1 MARDDSSSPPTG
13 GDGCDSCP
21 AAAAGRRAFLLDAA
35 RMVVGA
41 LALTSL
47 PSAAALAESV
57 IATRP
62 SSMRG
67 TERTYTLPATDTISV
82 DQDNDVILARWQNR
96 VYAFSLRCPHRGTRL
111 EWLTS
116 ERRIFCPKHKARFTP
131 EGAHDSGR
139 QSRDLDRYDITRRGS
154 AIAVDL
160 AALRR
165 ADQDPVAW
173 RAAVIVLP

>member
-1 MARDDSSSPPTG
+1 
-13 GDGCDSCP
+13 
-21 AAAAGRRAFLLDAA
+21 
-35 RMVVGA
+35 
-41 LALTSL
+41 
-47 PSAAALAESV
+47 
-57 IATRP
+57 
-62 SSMRG
+62 
-67 TERTYTLPATDTISV
+67 
-82 DQDNDVILARWQNR
+82 